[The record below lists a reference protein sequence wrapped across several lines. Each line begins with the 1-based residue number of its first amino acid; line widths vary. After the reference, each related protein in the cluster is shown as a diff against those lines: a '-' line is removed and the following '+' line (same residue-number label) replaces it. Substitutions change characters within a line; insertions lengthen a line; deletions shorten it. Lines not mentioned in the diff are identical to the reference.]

1 MFDKVDISPDGWVP
15 VNKTAE
21 LDRLLK
27 AMRDEKYTKESSIK
41 GVYYQSVPVTDLQG
55 SLPQNLGETYHIAV
69 SICPQSLVDYF
80 RIANCQTVASLLFE
94 HFVGREIKAD

>member
-1 MFDKVDISPDGWVP
+1 MGCTNQWL
-15 VNKTAE
+15 VNNLTLIFRWGGGGGSNVHKFIT
-21 LDRLLK
+21 
-27 AMRDEKYTKESSIK
+27 
-41 GVYYQSVPVTDLQG
+41 VPVTDLQG
-55 SLPQNLGETYHIAV
+55 SLPQNLGETYHIAA